1 MFPNFNYL
9 QHCIS
14 CTAVQ
19 KITQITQ
26 LVGNVNKDYRLQKV
40 VFDNVCLCWCFVLG
54 QRLRETFGLTSER
67 VAGGWTK
74 LHSEELHVLYCWVN
88 VGGRWTERQWD
99 RWDKRNGLEKLKV
112 HTTFHFENLRG
123 RGTMENLGQDEKL
136 KTMWWTGHKRFQFQF
151 AFRWVQYKF
160 FRRNISS
167 ANWTHK
173 NGG

>member
-1 MFPNFNYL
+1 MLTIPVQTEIPTGRRLLRYMFPNFNYL

-67 VAGGWTK
+67 VAGG
-74 LHSEELHVLYCWVN
+74 
-88 VGGRWTERQWD
+88 
-99 RWDKRNGLEKLKV
+99 
-112 HTTFHFENLRG
+112 
-123 RGTMENLGQDEKL
+123 
-136 KTMWWTGHKRFQFQF
+136 
-151 AFRWVQYKF
+151 
-160 FRRNISS
+160 
-167 ANWTHK
+167 
-173 NGG
+173 